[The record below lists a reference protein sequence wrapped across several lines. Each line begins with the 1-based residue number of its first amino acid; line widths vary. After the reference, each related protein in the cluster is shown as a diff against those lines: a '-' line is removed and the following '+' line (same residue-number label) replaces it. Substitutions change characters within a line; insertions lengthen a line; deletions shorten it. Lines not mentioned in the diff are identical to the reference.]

1 MDREGALD
9 SKGMVSAKSFSVR
22 QTIETGKGIERT
34 GSHVLFGEGP
44 ALAGLDWLKPCCRCI
59 TSW

>member
-22 QTIETGKGIERT
+22 KTGDKRRDRENRQP
-34 GSHVLFGEGP
+34 SPV
-44 ALAGLDWLKPCCRCI
+44 W
-59 TSW
+59 